1 MKYCKPKSKSIL
13 SLDVGIKRI
22 GLAYCDSLF
31 ITVNILPA
39 VKRERNN
46 DELNTIKNHIKKH
59 NLTGFIVGLPLD
71 DAGNMTS
78 QAIDCKTY
86 GEFLFN
92 ELKLPFSFVNEHSS
106 TWESTNRFGVK
117 KDKSGLIDSLSA
129 KVILEQ
135 WIQEGPELKELV
147 GNKPICLLYT
157 SDAADE

>member
-13 SLDVGIKRI
+13 SLDIGLKRI

-39 VKRERNN
+39 LKRERNN
-46 DELNTIKNHIKKH
+46 NEIIIIKEHIKKL

-71 DAGNMTS
+71 ESGGMTS
-78 QAIDCKTY
+78 QALDCKTY

-129 KVILEQ
+129 KIILEQ
-135 WIQEGPELKELV
+135 WIQVGPELKELV
-147 GNKPICLLYT
+147 GNKQI
-157 SDAADE
+157 

>member
-1 MKYCKPKSKSIL
+1 MKYCNPKSKSIL

-39 VKRERNN
+39 LKRGRNN
-46 DELNTIKNHIKKH
+46 NEIIIIKDHIKKL

-71 DAGNMTS
+71 EAGGMTS
-78 QAIDCKTY
+78 QALDCKTY

-129 KVILEQ
+129 KIILEQ

-147 GNKPICLLYT
+147 GKKQI
-157 SDAADE
+157 

>member
-13 SLDVGIKRI
+13 SLDVGTKRI
-22 GLAYCDSLF
+22 GLAYCDSLC

-39 VKRERNN
+39 VNREQNN
-46 DELNTIKNHIKKH
+46 HELKTIKKH
-59 NLTGFIVGLPLD
+59 IHKLNLTGFIVGLPLD
-71 DAGNMTS
+71 DRGEMTS
-78 QAIDCKTY
+78 QAFDCETY
-86 GEFLFN
+86 GEYLFN

-106 TWESTNRFGVK
+106 TWESTNRFGIK

-147 GNKPICLLYT
+147 GNKQI
-157 SDAADE
+157 

>member
-13 SLDVGIKRI
+13 SLDVGLKRI

-39 VKRERNN
+39 IKRERNN
-46 DELNTIKNHIKKH
+46 NEIIIIKEHIKKL

-71 DAGNMTS
+71 ESGGMTS
-78 QAIDCKTY
+78 QALDCKTY

-129 KVILEQ
+129 KIILEQ
-135 WIQEGPELKELV
+135 WIKEGPELKELV
-147 GNKPICLLYT
+147 GNEQI
-157 SDAADE
+157 

>member
-13 SLDVGIKRI
+13 SLDVGLKRI

-39 VKRERNN
+39 LKRERNN
-46 DELNTIKNHIKKH
+46 NEIIIIKEHIKKL

-71 DAGNMTS
+71 ESGGMTS
-78 QAIDCKTY
+78 QALDCKNY

-92 ELKLPFSFVNEHSS
+92 ELKLPFSFVTEHTS

-129 KVILEQ
+129 KIILEQ

-147 GNKPICLLYT
+147 GNKQI
-157 SDAADE
+157 

>member
-13 SLDVGIKRI
+13 SLDVGLKRI

-39 VKRERNN
+39 LKRERNN
-46 DELNTIKNHIKKH
+46 KEIIIIKEHIKKL

-71 DAGNMTS
+71 DSGGMTS
-78 QAIDCKTY
+78 QALDCKTY

-129 KVILEQ
+129 KIILEQ

-147 GNKPICLLYT
+147 GNKQI
-157 SDAADE
+157 

>member
-13 SLDVGIKRI
+13 SLDVGLKRI

-39 VKRERNN
+39 LKRERNN
-46 DELNTIKNHIKKH
+46 SEIIIIKEHIKKL

-71 DAGNMTS
+71 ESGGMTS
-78 QAIDCKTY
+78 QALDCKTY

-129 KVILEQ
+129 KIILEQ

-147 GNKPICLLYT
+147 GNKQI
-157 SDAADE
+157 

>member
-13 SLDVGIKRI
+13 SLDVGLKRI

-39 VKRERNN
+39 LKRERNN
-46 DELNTIKNHIKKH
+46 NEIIIIEEHIKKL

-71 DAGNMTS
+71 ESGGMTS
-78 QAIDCKTY
+78 QALDCKTY

-129 KVILEQ
+129 KIILEQ

-147 GNKPICLLYT
+147 GNKQI
-157 SDAADE
+157 

>member
-1 MKYCKPKSKSIL
+1 MNYCKPKSKSIL
-13 SLDVGIKRI
+13 SLDVGTKRI

-39 VKRERNN
+39 VKREKNN
-46 DELNTIKNHIKKH
+46 YEIKTIRNHIEKL

-71 DAGNMTS
+71 DGGRMTS
-78 QAIDCKTY
+78 QAFDCKTY

-92 ELKLPFSFVNEHSS
+92 ELKLPFTFVNENSS
-106 TWESTNRFGVK
+106 SWESINRFGIK

-147 GNKPICLLYT
+147 GNRQISY
-157 SDAADE
+157 

>member
-1 MKYCKPKSKSIL
+1 MKYRKPKFKSIL
-13 SLDVGIKRI
+13 SLDVGTKRI
-22 GLAYCDSLF
+22 GLAYCDRLF
-31 ITVNILPA
+31 ITVNILPS
-39 VKRERNN
+39 VKREKNN
-46 DELNTIKNHIKKH
+46 NELKTIKSHIKKL

-71 DAGNMTS
+71 EGGKMTS
-78 QAIDCKTY
+78 QAFDCETY

-106 TWESTNRFGVK
+106 TWESINRFGIK

-147 GNKPICLLYT
+147 GNKQI
-157 SDAADE
+157 

>member
-39 VKRERNN
+39 LQRGRNN
-46 DELNTIKNHIKKH
+46 KEIIIIKDHIKKL

-71 DAGNMTS
+71 EAGEMTS
-78 QAIDCKTY
+78 QAHDCKAY

-117 KDKSGLIDSLSA
+117 KDKSGLIDSFSA

-147 GNKPICLLYT
+147 GNKPI
-157 SDAADE
+157 

>member
-13 SLDVGIKRI
+13 SLDVGTKRI

-39 VKRERNN
+39 VKREKNN
-46 DELNTIKNHIKKH
+46 NELKTIKNHIKNH

-71 DAGNMTS
+71 DNGEMTS
-78 QAIDCKTY
+78 QAFDCETY
-86 GEFLFN
+86 GRFLFN

-106 TWESTNRFGVK
+106 TWESTNRFCIK

-147 GNKPICLLYT
+147 GNKQI
-157 SDAADE
+157 

>member
-1 MKYCKPKSKSIL
+1 MNYYKPTPKSIL
-13 SLDVGIKRI
+13 SLDVGTKRI

-39 VKRERNN
+39 VKRERNQN
-46 DELNTIKNHIKKH
+46 EVKTIINYIKKLD
-59 NLTGFIVGLPLD
+59 LTGFIVGLPLD
-71 DAGNMTS
+71 DQGKMTS
-78 QAIDCKTY
+78 QAFDCKNY
-86 GEFLFN
+86 GEFLFS

-106 TWESTNRFGVK
+106 TWESINRFGIK

-147 GNKPICLLYT
+147 GNKQI
-157 SDAADE
+157 

>member
-13 SLDVGIKRI
+13 SLDIGLKRI

-31 ITVNILPA
+31 ITVNVLPA
-39 VKRERNN
+39 LKRERNN
-46 DELNTIKNHIKKH
+46 NEIIIIKEHIKKL

-71 DAGNMTS
+71 EAGKMTS
-78 QAIDCKTY
+78 QAFDCRAY
-86 GEFLFN
+86 GEFLFS

-129 KVILEQ
+129 KIILEQ

-147 GNKPICLLYT
+147 GNKQI
-157 SDAADE
+157 

>member
-13 SLDVGIKRI
+13 SLDIGIKRI

-39 VKRERNN
+39 LKRGRNN
-46 DELNTIKNHIKKH
+46 NEIIIIKDHIKKL

-71 DAGNMTS
+71 ESGGMTS
-78 QAIDCKTY
+78 QALDCKTY

-147 GNKPICLLYT
+147 GNKPI
-157 SDAADE
+157 

>member
-13 SLDVGIKRI
+13 SLDVGLKRI

-39 VKRERNN
+39 LKRERNN
-46 DELNTIKNHIKKH
+46 NEIIIIKEHIKKL

-71 DAGNMTS
+71 ESGGMTS
-78 QAIDCKTY
+78 QALDCKTY
-86 GEFLFN
+86 GEILFN

-129 KVILEQ
+129 KIILEQ

-147 GNKPICLLYT
+147 GNKQI
-157 SDAADE
+157 

>member
-1 MKYCKPKSKSIL
+1 VKYCKPKSRSIL
-13 SLDVGIKRI
+13 SLDVGTKRI

-39 VKRERNN
+39 VKREKNYS
-46 DELNTIKNHIKKH
+46 EINTIKQHIQKL

-71 DAGNMTS
+71 EDGNMTT
-78 QAIDCKTY
+78 QAFDCETY

-92 ELKLPFSFVNEHSS
+92 ELKLPFCFVNEHSS
-106 TWESTNRFGVK
+106 TWESTNRFGIK

-129 KVILEQ
+129 RVILEQ

-147 GNKPICLLYT
+147 GNKQI
-157 SDAADE
+157 

>member
-13 SLDVGIKRI
+13 SLDIGTKRI

-31 ITVNILPA
+31 VTVNILPA
-39 VKRERNN
+39 VKREKNKN
-46 DELNTIKNHIKKH
+46 ELKTIKNHIKKL

-71 DAGNMTS
+71 DEGKMTS
-78 QAIDCKTY
+78 QALDCETY
-86 GEFLFN
+86 GKFLFK

-117 KDKSGLIDSLSA
+117 KDKSGLVDSLSA
-129 KVILEQ
+129 RIILEQ

-147 GNKPICLLYT
+147 GNKQI
-157 SDAADE
+157 

>member
-13 SLDVGIKRI
+13 SLDIGLKRI

-39 VKRERNN
+39 LKRERNN
-46 DELNTIKNHIKKH
+46 NEIIIIKEHIKKL

-71 DAGNMTS
+71 EAGGMTP
-78 QAIDCKTY
+78 QALDCKTY
-86 GEFLFN
+86 GEILFN

-129 KVILEQ
+129 KIILEQ

-147 GNKPICLLYT
+147 GNKQIKY
-157 SDAADE
+157 